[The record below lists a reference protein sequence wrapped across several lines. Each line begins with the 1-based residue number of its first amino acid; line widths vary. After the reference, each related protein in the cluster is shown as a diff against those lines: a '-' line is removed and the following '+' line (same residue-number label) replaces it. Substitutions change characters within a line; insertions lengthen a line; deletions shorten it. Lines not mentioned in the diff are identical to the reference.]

1 MRQFAYHCKPPEKC
15 NPLGCDPHFLVLNPK
30 FYRGIT
36 KSIQSALSSDCVFW
50 LWICYTLH
58 ALMDSVRLEARTPVE
73 SPIPFNVGIL
83 FELAAVAGLIG
94 LIYGRTLAGLFD
106 DWWSEP
112 YLSQGLLIP
121 PLAFYFAWSDRKALL
136 ALPSAPSLRG
146 LSLVLGGCLLY
157 LTGKLAAEFFL
168 QRVSLILVLA
178 GVIWI
183 WWGKARVTRLIF
195 PFILL
200 ATMVPLP
207 AIIYNTATAP
217 LQLFASDAAAR
228 IAQLNHVSVYRDGNI
243 IQLAHLS
250 LGVDEACSGLNS
262 LSALVVAA
270 LLLGRFLCD
279 RLPARIMLI
288 ILSVPLSIAVNVL
301 RVAGT
306 AILADHD
313 ERFALGFYHVFAG
326 WLVFLVGF
334 IALVGMA
341 KGAHRILESR

>member
-1 MRQFAYHCKPPEKC
+1 MD
-15 NPLGCDPHFLVLNPK
+15 L
-30 FYRGIT
+30 
-36 KSIQSALSSDCVFW
+36 
-50 LWICYTLH
+50 LH
-58 ALMDSVRLEARTPVE
+58 SYALMDSVRLEGRPRIE
-73 SPIPFNVGIL
+73 SPIRFNMRSL
-83 FELAAVAGLIG
+83 FELAAVACLIG
-94 LIYGRTLAGLFD
+94 LIYARTLAGLFD
-106 DWWSEP
+106 DWWNEP

-121 PLAFYFAWSDRKALL
+121 PLAFYFAWSDRKPLL
-136 ALPSAPSLRG
+136 SIPSAPSLRG
-146 LSLVLGGCLLY
+146 LWLVSGGCLLY

-183 WWGKARVTRLIF
+183 WWGKARLARLVF

-207 AIIYNTATAP
+207 AIVYNTATAP
-217 LQLFASDAAAR
+217 LQLFASDAAAK
-228 IAQLNHVSVYRDGNI
+228 IAQSSHVSVYRDGNI

-262 LSALVVAA
+262 LSALIVAA
-270 LLLGRFLCD
+270 LLLGRFWCD
-279 RLPARIMLI
+279 RFPARILLI
-288 ILSVPLSIAVNVL
+288 LLSVPLSIAVNVL

-341 KGAHRILESR
+341 KSAHAVLESR